1 MNKETAMPA
10 TQPAS
15 EKRHQPGTEAP
26 LPWWRFKIV
35 WLVFGLPATVVVASL
50 VTGGIAWTHVD
61 PIVSDPRFSHSNA
74 AEDVAEHGQA
84 KNPLEPAMTARNH
97 AATPGR

>member
-1 MNKETAMPA
+1 MPA
-10 TQPAS
+10 TQASSDKLRPPA
-15 EKRHQPGTEAP
+15 TEAP

-61 PIVSDPRFSHSNA
+61 PIVTDTRFTHSKA
-74 AEDVAEHGQA
+74 AEDVAEHGQP
-84 KNPLEPAMTARNH
+84 KSPLEPAMTARNH

>member
-1 MNKETAMPA
+1 MPV
-10 TQPAS
+10 TQTTS
-15 EKRHQPGTEAP
+15 DKLNLPGAEAP

-61 PIVSDPRFSHSNA
+61 PIVTDKRFSHSNA
-74 AEDVAEHGQA
+74 AEDVAEHGQPKSA
-84 KNPLEPAMTARNH
+84 LEPAMTARNH

>member
-1 MNKETAMPA
+1 MPA
-10 TQPAS
+10 THSASDKLSQPVS
-15 EKRHQPGTEAP
+15 ETP

-50 VTGGIAWTHVD
+50 VTGAIAWTHID
-61 PIVSDPRFSHSNA
+61 PVVTDARFTHPNA
-74 AEDVAEHGQA
+74 AEEVAEHGQPKSA
-84 KNPLEPAMTARNH
+84 LEPAMTARNH

>member
-1 MNKETAMPA
+1 MPA
-10 TQPAS
+10 TPPAS
-15 EKRHQPGTEAP
+15 DTISQPGTEAP

-61 PIVSDPRFSHSNA
+61 PIVTDTRPAHANA
-74 AEDVAEHGQA
+74 ARQFCLFFTRDQRIHADVTQILIQRAFFI
-84 KNPLEPAMTARNH
+84 P
-97 AATPGR
+97 